1 MQYEIKHRW
10 TGAVLFTAALGAEY
24 EAASDSVK
32 LGATIKLAIS
42 ARADLAG
49 AHLAGANLAGADLAD
64 ASLAGANFAGA
75 YLAGANLTGADLTC
89 AYLAHAN
96 LADAN
101 LARAD
106 LARANLVGANLVGAN
121 LVGANL
127 ARANLA
133 GADLADANLAGADLT
148 GADLTCAYLA
158 HANGVI
164 DAGTPN
170 GCRAVGWRHAGTL
183 RVRVGCR
190 DFSIDEGREYWRGK
204 TDRREIVAALD
215 YIESVARLRGWPEA
229 GETKQAA

>member
-64 ASLAGANFAGA
+64 ASLADANFAGA
-75 YLAGANLTGADLTC
+75 YL
-89 AYLAHAN
+89 
-96 LADAN
+96 
-101 LARAD
+101 
-106 LARANLVGANLVGAN
+106 V
-121 LVGANL
+121 
-127 ARANLA
+127 
-133 GADLADANLAGADLT
+133 DANLAGADLT
-148 GADLTCAYLA
+148 CADLADANFAGAYLTGADLTGAYLA